1 MLPGVMVL
9 AGFIGAWVG
18 FAIAGKRRGWSIT
31 EYVGGGFL
39 IAVVVLAILG
49 AAAMFLTRAPLPP
62 SIAAAGLTG
71 ETWSDNDV
79 KLAARITANNL
90 HDIESQLLDADKR
103 GDAAAAVKLL
113 DPLIEIMRAWGDQ
126 QYNPAAAPYRN
137 CVLAAGHLSDGVSA
151 VGTGG
156 RYFVQDRFQAALK
169 ACPT

>member
-9 AGFIGAWVG
+9 AGFIGAWIG
-18 FAIAGKRRGWSIT
+18 FAIAGKKCGWSIT

-39 IAVVVLAILG
+39 IAAVVFAILG
-49 AAAMFLTRAPLPP
+49 GAASLLMRDPLPA

-71 ETWSDNDV
+71 KAWSDNDV

-90 HDIESQLLDADKR
+90 QDVESLLLDADKR

-113 DPLIEIMRAWGDQ
+113 DPVIEIMRAWGDQ
-126 QYNPAAAPYRN
+126 KYNQATAPYHN
-137 CVLAAGHLSDGVSA
+137 CVLAAGHLSDGVTA
-151 VGTGG
+151 VSTGG